1 MIFLF
6 TKSYNVDIRADIEVT
21 VRLGRRFLS
30 VFLQATFST
39 PFRNYIASSIRLI
52 MIYYD
57 VLRLGLL

>member
-6 TKSYNVDIRADIEVT
+6 TKSYNVDIRANIEVT

-52 MIYYD
+52 MI
-57 VLRLGLL
+57 